1 MNRLYFHNQQHYG
14 DCLISLHY
22 LIGLSQS
29 NNIECEF
36 YCNPS
41 YHSQLQELISENVN
55 VFSNS
60 FGNTSIDPIKDG
72 DLTPISVTAK
82 TLTSKTP

>member
-14 DCLISLHY
+14 DCLISLHF

-41 YHSQLQELISENVN
+41 YHSQLQELIPENVGA
-55 VFSNS
+55 FLSN
-60 FGNTSIDPIKDG
+60 NINQNSIDLWGAKLLHKVQEKYKDEYP
-72 DLTPISVTAK
+72 L
-82 TLTSKTP
+82 